1 MTSTIYSYSLTGG
14 RVFPV
19 AFEYLAR
26 RFVRVTLV
34 GATRQELIL
43 NVDYRF
49 ISKTEIETTIAW
61 APGEYQ
67 TIEIRRVTS
76 ATDRLVNFTDGSI
89 LRSQDLNISQIQA
102 IHIAE
107 EGRDVAENSLLTD
120 GFSWNALGFPIKN
133 VGYPSLPTDAAN
145 GQYVLDNLRTALRVT
160 PSETIA
166 EIPSDRA
173 NKVLAFDSNRQPVA
187 IIPSAGSS
195 MELELELK
203 DQLKGDLMIT
213 TKALDPLSIP
223 RPLRKKLQELSV
235 SPEDFGAKGDGV
247 ADDTLP
253 WLAAMK
259 TGMFRG
265 VRGSTYRLV
274 ISSDDLTA
282 MPPPYSIIDF
292 NGSVIT
298 HEANDRYVILL
309 KNSPGT
315 KVYHFNGIFKGVY
328 PLVAGPMT
336 RYGIT
341 YTAAGFCG
349 FIGLTGDN
357 KFAGFF
363 GTKCVG
369 ASVDNLY
376 DTAIRGLTGNP
387 KCVRIDGL
395 YVSHY
400 SNAIS
405 DGLHGM
411 VISNVFGTLRHHKSD
426 LHYGPS
432 HLIYGGINYG
442 SISGVWEFGEMIGVG
457 DGAATVQV
465 TAMDGA
471 LLENIHTTMDN
482 VGVLSAKIGGYG
494 GTIRKVSSKSKF
506 TVAGPARLFEIQTGH
521 AKKIRKTMIDDVLV
535 IAPTGNLEVIPY
547 RGGGGETVATNVRV
561 VVPDGGSIRTSEVVQ
576 VVTTLKSRYEIRIES
591 VRTDDRVLIA
601 DAVESE
607 INLYAVEK
615 GFTLIS
621 DSSTQ
626 DQAWGVCVNCI
637 VRVDGGIRAEN
648 KVSVTKATRTACVF
662 LFESAAGGDFYQQLI
677 NRTENDFLKIDVPL
691 NAPESNSQNH
701 NANVY
706 EVDVVVSSIQGQS
719 ALHAKYSV
727 IVHKGANGSGSNVM
741 SVYSHPSGTNPPILT
756 TAIDGSQ
763 TILSITATRAP
774 GAENIRDFIVRA
786 TKVNIKPH
794 RVV

>member
-1 MTSTIYSYSLTGG
+1 MAIYDAPESLHVGNGVETVFGFNWPYLLPRDLLVTVNGQPVTTVLASPNQVVVTPAPAALAIVRIYRNTPAQNPTYLFATGIPMLPKYIDG
-14 RVFPV
+14 NNKQLLYALQEGLLQFSQTQATADAALEAAR
-19 AFEYLAR
+19 LAQLAAEQAASSAAQQAASIR
-26 RFVRVTLV
+26 RTVRV
-34 GATRQELIL
+34 GSSDPELTAL
-43 NVDYRF
+43 PPV
-49 ISKTEIETTIAW
+49 
-61 APGEYQ
+61 
-67 TIEIRRVTS
+67 S
-76 ATDRLVNFTDGSI
+76 ARALKVM
-89 LRSQDLNISQIQA
+89 
-102 IHIAE
+102 
-107 EGRDVAENSLLTD
+107 
-120 GFSWNALGFPIKN
+120 GFDALGNP
-133 VGYPSLPTDAAN
+133 VGVVPQS
-145 GQYVLDNLRTALRVT
+145 
-160 PSETIA
+160 
-166 EIPSDRA
+166 
-173 NKVLAFDSNRQPVA
+173 
-187 IIPSAGSS
+187 GSGT
-195 MELELELK
+195 EL
-203 DQLKGDLMIT
+203 
-213 TKALDPLSIP
+213 ALDLASPVVGKGPDMLGWLAPFPGAVP
-223 RPLRKKLQELSV
+223 RPLGSKLREGYV

-247 ADDTLP
+247 SDDTLP

-309 KNSPGT
+309 KNSRGT

-357 KFAGFF
+357 RDAGFF

-387 KCVRIDGL
+387 KGVRIDGL
-395 YVSHY
+395 YASHY
-400 SNAIS
+400 ANAIS

-411 VISNVFGTLRHHKSD
+411 IISNVFGTLRHHKSD

-471 LLENIHTTMDN
+471 LLENIHTTMNN
-482 VGVLSAKIGGYG
+482 VGVLSAKTGGYG
-494 GTIRKVSSKSKF
+494 GTIRKISSKSAF

-521 AKKIRKTMIDDVLV
+521 EALIRKTMIDDVLV
-535 IAPTGNLEVIPY
+535 IAPTGNLEVIPF

-576 VVTTLKSRYEIRIES
+576 VITTLKSRYEIRIES
-591 VRTDDRVLIA
+591 ARTDDKVLIA
-601 DAVESE
+601 GAVESE

-621 DSSTQ
+621 DTSTQ
-626 DQAWGVCVNCI
+626 NQAWGACVNCI

-648 KVSVTKATRTACVF
+648 VVTVTTTTRTACVF
-662 LFESAAGGDFYQQLI
+662 LFESAAGGDFYRQII
-677 NRTENDFLKIDVPL
+677 NRTENGFLKIDVPL
-691 NAPESNSQNH
+691 NAPETNSQNH

-706 EVDVVVSSIQGQS
+706 EVDVVVSSIQGQN

-741 SVYSHPSGTNPPILT
+741 SVYSHPSGTNPPVLT
-756 TAIDGSQ
+756 TAIDGAQ
-763 TILSITATRAP
+763 TTLSITATRAA
-774 GAENIRDFIVRA
+774 GSENIRDFIVRA

-794 RVV
+794 RVVA